1 MGRVWDPRS
10 ITITCSCLLTTVPA
24 VTPRDARPAVALF
37 LGPAP
42 HSFPSSTQA
51 PRGREVARIWK
62 ALFGRRLQTPAS
74 MRLLD
79 VQSPPPPHQLF
90 NLFSYPCQRLC
101 RGRRRMCDP
110 RSGFKPGL
118 ESRANLRIASP
129 SACFLP
135 PPLGD
140 PVLWLAVIYPQ
151 CLEARG
157 TQLAS
162 ANTC

>member
-1 MGRVWDPRS
+1 M
-10 ITITCSCLLTTVPA
+10 VPA

-51 PRGREVARIWK
+51 PRGRKWRESGKHCLGADC
-62 ALFGRRLQTPAS
+62 QTPAS
-74 MRLLD
+74 LRLLD

-90 NLFSYPCQRLC
+90 NLLSYPCQRLS

-118 ESRANLRIASP
+118 ESRASPRIASP

-135 PPLGD
+135 PPLGGPALCLVGRYIS
-140 PVLWLAVIYPQ
+140 PVPRSAWQ
-151 CLEARG
+151 
-157 TQLAS
+157 QLAS